1 MLIHAGADRSVSV
14 DLRLAVW
21 LALAAGAV
29 NAAGFRALGYF
40 SANMTGNVSTLS
52 DMLALGRIGTA
63 LWFFLLVLAF
73 VLGAFVS
80 GMLIEAG
87 HRRRIRGIYAF
98 SILLE
103 AALLVVLALM
113 DLYWSVA
120 FAGHVMLIGLSA
132 LMGLQNA
139 ATTRISDGRVRTS
152 HVSGI
157 ATDIGLELAAL
168 ASPGAAPHDTRRLVA
183 ARLGLHL
190 ATLLAFFGGGLAGVW
205 GYELAGPVVFLAVAL
220 LLFALAVPQLRR
232 SFAPEG

>member
-1 MLIHAGADRSVSV
+1 
-14 DLRLAVW
+14 
-21 LALAAGAV
+21 
-29 NAAGFRALGYF
+29 
-40 SANMTGNVSTLS
+40 MTGNVSTLS

-73 VLGAFVS
+73 VLGAFIS
-80 GMLIEAG
+80 GLLIEAG

-132 LMGLQNA
+132 LMGLQERGHNA
-139 ATTRISDGRVRTS
+139 DFRRAGAHQPCLGYRHRHRAGTGRPGQPPARPRMTP
-152 HVSGI
+152 
-157 ATDIGLELAAL
+157 AAW
-168 ASPGAAPHDTRRLVA
+168 SRPGWVCTWRPC
-183 ARLGLHL
+183 
-190 ATLLAFFGGGLAGVW
+190 LAFFGGGLAGVW